1 MKAIPTRDI
10 ISCFLISFF
19 ASLSIPALAQPDY
32 NFQNGLLI
40 SGTNK
45 QIGAVYKFANVRTG
59 VDATVTIADI
69 SSGITVVDIDGGS
82 GYSEAL
88 QPTLRANT
96 NTSGYLEM
104 YFELFVAGTSTP
116 YTAANLPV
124 TCIDVD
130 GMSNNDGAGKPIYE
144 FDEINLGGGLV
155 DFDGTAGELI
165 ISQSGNW
172 FRGKNI
178 AGIDYPGR
186 DTSAKQVMFSVYN
199 ANVSTFTIRVGVD
212 NQSSNVSDRLR
223 SVYFKRFFYNNFPL
237 VLPSLINFEG
247 NRNRNG
253 IAFKWDFSATEGLDH
268 CVLERAAGAGT
279 YSAVA
284 DFIYTGEN
292 AFEKHTTY
300 TDNSVSKGDYN
311 YRLKMTGKNGEIK
324 YSSVLAFKTGAEN
337 DSQELNVYPS
347 VITSSFTARFNAD
360 RSEPAQLQI
369 VDYSGRSVYSKP
381 VVLVQGQNNISV
393 NDFTA
398 ARGNFVIVVRKGGKI
413 YSQKV
418 IVQ

>member
-1 MKAIPTRDI
+1 
-10 ISCFLISFF
+10 
-19 ASLSIPALAQPDY
+19 
-32 NFQNGLLI
+32 
-40 SGTNK
+40 
-45 QIGAVYKFANVRTG
+45 
-59 VDATVTIADI
+59 
-69 SSGITVVDIDGGS
+69 
-82 GYSEAL
+82 
-88 QPTLRANT
+88 
-96 NTSGYLEM
+96 M
-104 YFELFVAGTSTP
+104 YFQLFVAGTSTP
-116 YTAANLPV
+116 YTAVTLPV

-130 GMSNNDGAGKPIYE
+130 GISDNDGEGKPIYE
-144 FDEINLGGGLV
+144 FDEINLGGGFV

-165 ISQSGNW
+165 ISQNGNW
-172 FRGKNI
+172 YTGKNI

-199 ANVSTFTIRVGVD
+199 ANISTFTIRVGVD
-212 NQSSNVSDRLR
+212 NQSSKTSDRLR

-237 VLPSLINFEG
+237 ALPKLINFEG
-247 NRNRNG
+247 NRNGNA
-253 IAFKWDFSATEGLDH
+253 ITFKWDFSTTEGLGR
-268 CVLERAAGAGT
+268 CVLERAVASGT

-284 DFIYTGEN
+284 DFLYTGEN

-300 TDNSVSKGDYN
+300 TDNSVSKGNYN
-311 YRLKMTGKNGEIK
+311 YRLKMIGKNGEIK

-347 VITSSFTARFNAD
+347 VISSSFTARFNAD

-369 VDYSGRSVYSKP
+369 VDYSGRSVYSKS
-381 VVLVQGQNNISV
+381 VILVQGQNHISV

-418 IVQ
+418 IIQ

>member
-1 MKAIPTRDI
+1 MKAIPARGI
-10 ISCFLISFF
+10 ISCFFIPLF
-19 ASLSIPALAQPDY
+19 ACLVIPALAQPDY

-40 SGTNK
+40 SGVNR
-45 QIGAVYKFANVRTG
+45 QIGAVYHFANVRTG
-59 VDATVTIADI
+59 VDARVTIADI
-69 SSGITVVDIDGGS
+69 SSGITVVDMDGNS
-82 GYSEAL
+82 GYPEAL
-88 QPTLRANT
+88 QPTLRANA

-116 YTAANLPV
+116 YTATNLPV

-165 ISQSGNW
+165 ISQTGNW
-172 FRGKNI
+172 YRGKNI

-237 VLPSLINFEG
+237 VLPNLVNFEG
-247 NRNRNG
+247 NRNGNRIG
-253 IAFKWDFSATEGLDH
+253 FKWDFSTTEGLDR
-268 CVLERAAGAGT
+268 CVLERAVEAGT
-279 YSAVA
+279 YSPVA
-284 DFIYTGEN
+284 DFLYTGEN
-292 AFEKHTTY
+292 AFEKHTAY
-300 TDNSVSKGDYN
+300 TDNSVSKGNYN
-311 YRLKMTGKNGEIK
+311 YRLKMIGRNGEIK
-324 YSSVLAFKTGAEN
+324 YSSVLAFKTSAES
-337 DSQELNVYPS
+337 DGQELIVYPS
-347 VITSSFTARFNAD
+347 VITSGFTARFNAD
-360 RSEPAQLQI
+360 RTEPAQLQI
-369 VDYSGRSVYSKP
+369 VDYSGRSVYSKS
-381 VVLVQGQNNISV
+381 VILVQGQNNISV
-393 NDFTA
+393 SDFTA